1 MPKTY
6 KFIEYNQPYQY
17 KNIDI
22 QSINNMIKNLDN
34 LNFRI

>member
-17 KNIDI
+17 EIDI
-22 QSINNMIKNLDN
+22 QSVNIIRNN
-34 LNFRI
+34 